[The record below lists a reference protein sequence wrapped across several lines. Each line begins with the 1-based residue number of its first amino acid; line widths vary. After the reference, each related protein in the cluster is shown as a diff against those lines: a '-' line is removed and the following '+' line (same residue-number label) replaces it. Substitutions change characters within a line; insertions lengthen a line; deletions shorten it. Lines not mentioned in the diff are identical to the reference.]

1 MQHKQASDDLGAKMT
16 GQNQASANSALI
28 RSSTFLNTDGDGVV
42 DPRND
47 KGNEHG
53 GHDAGY
59 KMLKTEI

>member
-1 MQHKQASDDLGAKMT
+1 MQHHQALADLGANMT

-28 RSSTFLNTDGDGVV
+28 RSSTFLNNDGNGVV

-47 KGNEHG
+47 GGNEHG

>member
-1 MQHKQASDDLGAKMT
+1 MQHQEASANLGAKVT

-28 RSSTFLNTDGDGVV
+28 RSSTFLNNDGDGVV
-42 DPRND
+42 DPRKD
-47 KGNEHG
+47 EGNEHG